1 MSWNGTGF
9 ENRWIWGAAGFR
21 RRQYI
26 GRGSIGTEGAVNM
39 RGSNLVFS
47 SALSR
52 TRVMWT
58 NSADLMDV
66 V

>member
-1 MSWNGTGF
+1 MELVSKIGGFGGRPGF
-9 ENRWIWGAAGFR
+9 EEGK
-21 RRQYI
+21 YI